1 MALKIVIVD
10 AHAILRQGLELL
22 IGRDT
27 DIEIV
32 GQASNGREAITL
44 CRAVEPDFVIMEVS
58 MPELNGIEA
67 SKQILSENPYIKI
80 LAFSAHYDTRF
91 IIDMLKAGVHGYI
104 LKDCLSEEL
113 ITAIRSIMSG
123 KKYLCSTVT
132 GIVIDD
138 YIQCASR
145 SGRERLDGLS
155 DRDCELLQL
164 LVEGKTSKVA
174 ARLLHIS
181 AKTVDARRREIM
193 NKLDVDNMVDLTKLA
208 IREGLTSVE
217 F

>member
-1 MALKIVIVD
+1 MCLKIVIVD
-10 AHAILRQGLELL
+10 DHAILRQGLELL

-27 DIEIV
+27 DMEIV

-44 CRAVEPDFVIMEVS
+44 CRTVKPDFVIMDIN

-67 SKQILSENPYIKI
+67 SKQILSENPSIKI
-80 LAFSAHYDTRF
+80 LAFSAHCDTRF
-91 IIDMLKAGVHGYI
+91 IAEMLKAGVHGYI

-113 ITAIRSIMSG
+113 IVAIRSIMSG

-138 YIQCASR
+138 YIQCVPR
-145 SGRERLDGLS
+145 SGRKRLDGLS
-155 DRDCELLQL
+155 DRDRELLQL
-164 LVEGKTSKVA
+164 LAEGKTSKVA
-174 ARLLHIS
+174 ARLLNIS
-181 AKTVDARRREIM
+181 VKTVDARRRKIM
-193 NKLDVDNMVDLTKLA
+193 NKLGVNNMVDLTKLA